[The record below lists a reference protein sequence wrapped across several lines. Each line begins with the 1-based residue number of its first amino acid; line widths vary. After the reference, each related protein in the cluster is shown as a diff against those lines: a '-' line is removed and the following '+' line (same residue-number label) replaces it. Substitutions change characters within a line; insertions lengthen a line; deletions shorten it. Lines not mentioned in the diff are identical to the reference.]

1 MRGSESRMWPCFIS
15 SFSIENR
22 FRDKKDKMKQKEYE
36 IDPQIKR
43 KKTPSWKRY
52 GMEFLMVFA
61 AITLGFFA
69 DNQREKWSET
79 ARGVQYAQRL
89 VEDLDLDSIR
99 MEEVKANYALKE
111 PQINTLIPLMQ
122 TDLEEKPF
130 LDSLFAYFILQT
142 SSSLVSGISFVENLA
157 TRDELKS
164 GNMRLIRSDS
174 IVRHLSVYAR
184 KEKIFLLN
192 QALYREKR
200 YELSGLIEEVYDMPR
215 LSLDKLQGKKPEPHL
230 LPVDPKQLRKVY
242 NAVANLQGVLNLLES
257 TVESIAEERRLLRKL
272 LLAYI
277 EENG

>member
-1 MRGSESRMWPCFIS
+1 
-15 SFSIENR
+15 
-22 FRDKKDKMKQKEYE
+22 MKLKGHE
-36 IDPQIKR
+36 IDTQMKK

-69 DNQREKWSET
+69 DNQREKWGET

-122 TDLEEKPF
+122 TGLEEKPF
-130 LDSLFAYFILQT
+130 LDSLFAYFTLPG
-142 SSSLVSGISFVENLA
+142 SGSLVTGISFVENMT

-174 IVRHLSVYAR
+174 IVRHLSVYTR
-184 KEKIFLLN
+184 KEQIFMGN
-192 QALYREKR
+192 QTRYREKR
-200 YELSGLIEEVYDMPR
+200 LELLGLIEEVYDMPR
-215 LSLDKLQGKKPEPHL
+215 LGLDKLQGKKPEPHL
-230 LPVDPKQLRKVY
+230 LPLDSKQLRKVS
-242 NAVANLQGVLNLLES
+242 NAVANLQGMLNNLES
-257 TVESIAEERRLLRKL
+257 NVETIAEDRRLLRKL

-277 EENG
+277 AEKG

>member
-1 MRGSESRMWPCFIS
+1 MDTQM
-15 SFSIENR
+15 
-22 FRDKKDKMKQKEYE
+22 KK
-36 IDPQIKR
+36 
-43 KKTPSWKRY
+43 KKTSSWKRY

-111 PQINTLIPLMQ
+111 QQINTLIPLMQ
-122 TDLEEKPF
+122 DGLSEKPF
-130 LDSLFAYFILQT
+130 LDSLFAYFTLPG
-142 SSSLVSGISFVENLA
+142 SGSLVTGISFVENMA

-174 IVRHLSVYAR
+174 IVRHLSVYTR
-184 KEKIFLLN
+184 KEQIFMGN
-192 QALYREKR
+192 QTRYREKR
-200 YELSGLIEEVYDMPR
+200 LELLGLIEEVYDMPR
-215 LSLDKLQGKKPEPHL
+215 LGLDKLQGKKPELHL
-230 LPVDPKQLRKVY
+230 LPLDPKQLRKVS
-242 NAVANLQGVLNLLES
+242 NAVANLQGMLNNLES
-257 TVESIAEERRLLRKL
+257 NVETIAEDRRLLRKL

-277 EENG
+277 EEKG

>member
-1 MRGSESRMWPCFIS
+1 
-15 SFSIENR
+15 
-22 FRDKKDKMKQKEYE
+22 MKLKGHE
-36 IDPQIKR
+36 IDTQMKK

-69 DNQREKWSET
+69 DNQREKWGET

-111 PQINTLIPLMQ
+111 QQINTLIPLMQ
-122 TDLEEKPF
+122 AGLVEKPF
-130 LDSLFAYFILQT
+130 LDSLFAYFTLPG
-142 SSSLVSGISFVENLA
+142 SGSLVTGISFVENMA

-174 IVRHLSVYAR
+174 IVRHLSVYTR
-184 KEKIFLLN
+184 KEQIFMGN
-192 QALYREKR
+192 QTRYREKR
-200 YELSGLIEEVYDMPR
+200 LELLGLIEEVYDMPR
-215 LSLDKLQGKKPEPHL
+215 LGLDKLQGKKPEPHL
-230 LPVDPKQLRKVY
+230 LPLDPKQLRKVS
-242 NAVANLQGVLNLLES
+242 NAVANLQGMLNNLES
-257 TVESIAEERRLLRKL
+257 NVEIIAEERRLLRKL

-277 EENG
+277 EEKG